1 METLGSVAREA
12 VLDESRFQAWLEPLL
27 HRAYVLSYHILQDRQ
42 AAEDAVQEATLAAW
56 RRWHQRRAGSPDA
69 WFLKI
74 AVNKARDLRRRRWFH
89 VLRLAEPPDRSEVTP
104 AEDLDDR
111 PELIMALGRLSR
123 NDRVALILL
132 HVMDLSHGEAAQILG
147 LSERGLRSR
156 ERRALGRIRPHL
168 EVSDE
173 R

>member
-1 METLGSVAREA
+1 
-12 VLDESRFQAWLEPLL
+12 
-27 HRAYVLSYHILQDRQ
+27 
-42 AAEDAVQEATLAAW
+42 
-56 RRWHQRRAGSPDA
+56 
-69 WFLKI
+69 
-74 AVNKARDLRRRRWFH
+74 
-89 VLRLAEPPDRSEVTP
+89 
-104 AEDLDDR
+104 
-111 PELIMALGRLSR
+111 MALGRLSR

-132 HVMDLSHGEAAQILG
+132 HVMDLSHGEAARILG